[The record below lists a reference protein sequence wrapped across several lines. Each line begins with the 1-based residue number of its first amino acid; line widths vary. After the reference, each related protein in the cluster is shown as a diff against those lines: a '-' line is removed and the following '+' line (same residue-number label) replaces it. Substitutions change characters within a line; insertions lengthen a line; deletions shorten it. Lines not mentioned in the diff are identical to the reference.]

1 MITRKTPIFFPIGMV
16 CIAAGFCSFCIG
28 SMVPRDSEPA
38 PPQFTSQNF
47 VSCSGVS
54 EMIVSRKEFV
64 SPTLQTECWSPAI
77 RTGDGKGGMR
87 TEARSGES
95 YVGYCS
101 NGKQFSVKGFHQ
113 WNNTRECPF
122 PVYFKTTGK
131 PFVLYITQE

>member
-38 PPQFTSQNF
+38 PPQLTSQNF

-87 TEARSGES
+87 TEARNGES
-95 YVGYCS
+95 YVGYCG
-101 NGKQFSVKGFHQ
+101 NGNQFSVDGRRYWH
-113 WNNTRECPF
+113 NTRECPF
-122 PVYFKTTGK
+122 PVYFKTMGK
-131 PFVLYITQE
+131 PFVLFITQE